1 LMFREVLMKKT
12 MLIEKGIMNAKHLTV
27 VDSVKAGEIIGR
39 FSSKKYHLV
48 TVLDSEGK
56 LLAHIT
62 ESEILNTISKYGGN
76 ITIRGVA
83 EIIHNEKQLI

>member
-1 LMFREVLMKKT
+1 MDYAY
-12 MLIEKGIMNAKHLTV
+12 GGN
-27 VDSVKAGEIIGR
+27 
-39 FSSKKYHLV
+39 YLV

-76 ITIRGVA
+76 ITIRGVT
-83 EIIHNEKQLI
+83 EIIYNEK